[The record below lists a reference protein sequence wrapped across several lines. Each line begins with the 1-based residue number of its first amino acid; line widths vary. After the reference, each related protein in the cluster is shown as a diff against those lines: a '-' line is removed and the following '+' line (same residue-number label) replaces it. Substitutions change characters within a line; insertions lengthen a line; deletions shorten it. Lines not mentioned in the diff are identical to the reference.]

1 MSKKMLDELMK
12 KAQQMQHQVAKIQE
26 EMANRTVEAA
36 AGGGMVTVVANG
48 KKEIVSIKID
58 PAVVNPGDVEML
70 EDLILSAA
78 REAQRKAEELFS
90 EGMKE
95 LTGGLNIP
103 GLF

>member
-12 KAQQMQHQVAKIQE
+12 KAYQMQQQVAKVQE
-26 EMANRTVEAA
+26 EMANRTVEATS
-36 AGGGMVTVVANG
+36 GGGMVTVVANG

-58 PAVVNPGDVEML
+58 PAVVNPDDAEML

>member
-12 KAQQMQHQVAKIQE
+12 KAQQMQQQVAKIQE

-36 AGGGMVTVVANG
+36 SGGGMVTVVANG

-90 EGMKE
+90 EG
-95 LTGGLNIP
+95 
-103 GLF
+103 

>member
-12 KAQQMQHQVAKIQE
+12 KAYQMQQQVAKVQE
-26 EMANRTVEAA
+26 EMANRTVEATS
-36 AGGGMVTVVANG
+36 GGGMVTVVANG

-58 PAVVNPGDVEML
+58 PAAVNPDDAEML

>member
-12 KAQQMQHQVAKIQE
+12 KAQHMQQQVAKIQE

-36 AGGGMVTVVANG
+36 SGGGMVTVVANG

-90 EGMKE
+90 EGMKD

>member
-12 KAQQMQHQVAKIQE
+12 KAQQMQQQVAKIQE

-36 AGGGMVTVVANG
+36 SGGGMVTVVANG